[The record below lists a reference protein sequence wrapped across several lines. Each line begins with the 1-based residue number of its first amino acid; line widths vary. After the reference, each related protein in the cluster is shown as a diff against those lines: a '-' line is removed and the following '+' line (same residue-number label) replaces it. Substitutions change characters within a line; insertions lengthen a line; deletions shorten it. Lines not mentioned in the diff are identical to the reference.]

1 VTEWYE
7 ILIYLGT
14 EKMNMNS
21 WKNLPVLVLFA
32 LFVNSALAKN
42 IADSVSQTEK
52 VVAFNSLKI
61 NGNFNVVL
69 TEGKTSSLKIV
80 APDKDAM
87 SSVVIKSA
95 VILNVSMK
103 DGAKEAVT
111 LYITVKDI
119 QQISVNIDGTLSC
132 TNTIDEDN
140 LTLNVDGNATVNLAL
155 DLKMLTCNL
164 NSGKSIVLKGKAKS
178 CIFKDSGEGNVDA
191 SELKTDNMTLED
203 HSDGDLKVY
212 AHPELHAKVSGSGKL
227 TYYGNPRTKTF
238 RIEGAASEQQV
249 IENK

>member
-1 VTEWYE
+1 MVLNSH
-7 ILIYLGT
+7 IFGHR
-14 EKMNMNS
+14 KMNMNS
-21 WKNLPVLVLFA
+21 WRNILTVLVCMAFA
-32 LFVNSALAKN
+32 NSGIAKN
-42 IADSVSQTEK
+42 AADSVVQTEK
-52 VVAFNSLKI
+52 IVAFNSLKI
-61 NGNFNVVL
+61 TGNFNVVL
-69 TEGKTSSLKIV
+69 TEGKSGSLKIV

-95 VILNVSMK
+95 VILTISMK

-111 LYITVKDI
+111 LYITVKDLL
-119 QQISVNIDGTLSC
+119 QLSVNVDGSLSC
-132 TNTIDEDN
+132 TNTLDEDN
-140 LTLNVDGNATVNLAL
+140 LTLNVDGNATVSLAL

-203 HSDGDLKVY
+203 HSDGDLKIF

-227 TYYGNPRTKTF
+227 TYYGNPRIKTF
-238 RIEGAASEQQV
+238 RIEGAATEQQV